1 MHKFNSVSISGR
13 LFLFAALMFIVS
25 ACSEM
30 KKVDEMKDNT
40 SEMNQTTK
48 TLLNKTGEMKDGL
61 DKMSTATDEMNA
73 STKDLRTLTREE
85 LIQRMT
91 EMSRNLSTL
100 ADTQKQGDSSGL
112 RRSSLNQLLHDRTL
126 QGRTAEACLYLQ
138 SFEYQV
144 LNSPETDKNP
154 LFRELLYQQAMAE
167 FFLKIDE
174 LAPKFGKVW
183 PDANPTEDIDSEENR
198 ASAFNAIAFGLHK
211 ANRQQLPDP
220 AYGRPMSIYDLI
232 VVALAM
238 KPEIDNGRI
247 VLPEGPHFIKEIL
260 SRPARVEQILQTR
273 YNMFTYALLGMTT
286 NMSERSK
293 LGQIWKLLF
302 KLDIDLSERA
312 RGTAPGQFLY
322 EEVLKPAA
330 TTTED
335 MLNLGIRPELT
346 TTTSL
351 VLSRI
356 NVNLHS
362 KGSKTLSEQTTSREN
377 RLNEYWLR
385 YSQPQGDL
393 YVGRRR

>member
-1 MHKFNSVSISGR
+1 MRKVYSV
-13 LFLFAALMFIVS
+13 LVLMIFVS

-30 KKVDEMKDNT
+30 KKVDEMKENT
-40 SEMNQTTK
+40 GEMNQTTK
-48 TLLNKTGEMKDGL
+48 TLLTKTGEMKDGL

-91 EMSRNLSTL
+91 EMSQNLSTL

-112 RRSSLNQLLHDRTL
+112 RRASINQLLHDTTL

-138 SFEYQV
+138 SFEFQV
-144 LNSPETDKNP
+144 LNSAASDRNP
-154 LFRELLYQQAMAE
+154 AFRELLYQQAMAE

-174 LAPKFGKVW
+174 LAPKFGRVW
-183 PDANPTEDIDSEENR
+183 PDANPTENINSEENR
-198 ASAFNAIAFGLHK
+198 ASAFNTIAFVLHK
-211 ANRQQLPDP
+211 PNRQQLPDP
-220 AYGRPMSIYDLI
+220 MYGKPMSIYDLI
-232 VVALAM
+232 MVALEL
-238 KPEIDNGRI
+238 KPEIDSGRI

-260 SRPARVEQILQTR
+260 SRPVRVQQLLQTR
-273 YNMFTYALLGMTT
+273 YNMFTYGLLGMTT

-302 KLDIDLSERA
+302 KLDIDLSEST
-312 RGTAPGQFLY
+312 RGAAPVQFLY
-322 EEVLKPAA
+322 DEVLKPAV

-335 MLNLGIRPELT
+335 MLNVGIKPELT

-356 NVNLHS
+356 NVTFHS
-362 KGSKTLSEQTTSREN
+362 KGVSMLSAATTNREA

-385 YSQPQGDL
+385 YSKPQGDMH
-393 YVGRRR
+393 VGSRR